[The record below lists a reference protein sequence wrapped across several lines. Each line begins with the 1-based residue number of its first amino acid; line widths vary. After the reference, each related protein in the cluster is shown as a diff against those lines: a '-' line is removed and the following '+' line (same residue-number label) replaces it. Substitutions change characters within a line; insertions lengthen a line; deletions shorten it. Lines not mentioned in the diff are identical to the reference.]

1 MPLAERLHRRDPD
14 LASSIYSDAVLT
26 FLRDG
31 VVILLG
37 AIDLVAF
44 DQLDHDLQT
53 LSRNETDV
61 LLGSVEIDGPEKY
74 FAPAI
79 CAIYP
84 SMTFARSPLA

>member
-14 LASSIYSDAVLT
+14 LASRIYSDAVLT

-31 VVILLG
+31 VVILPG
-37 AIDLVAF
+37 AIDLEAL

-53 LSRNETDV
+53 LARNKTDV

-74 FAPAI
+74 
-79 CAIYP
+79 Y
-84 SMTFARSPLA
+84 RSRYLRN